1 MQRRHFLRT
10 ASAAAAAAPF
20 ILSGRPAFAD
30 EFGEMK
36 KRVGLIGTGWYGKAD
51 LLRLVQVAPVEVVSL
66 CDVDSVM
73 LKEAGDLTASRQLS
87 KKVPRLYGDYR
98 EMLKEKDLDMVL
110 IATPDHWHALAMI
123 EAVKSGA
130 DIYVQKPTA
139 VDVTESAAML
149 AAARKYGRV
158 VQVGTQRRSTPHL
171 IEALDTIIKPGKLG
185 KIAHVELCCY
195 YHMRSGSTA
204 ADTAPPANLN
214 YDLWSG
220 PAPRRP
226 YNPIVHPRSWRAFME
241 YGNGIVGDMC
251 VHMLDM
257 VRWMLDLGWPSAI
270 SSTGGIFQDKAS
282 RANISDTQ
290 TATFAYPDLD
300 VVWTHRSWGSSPDE
314 KYPWAAIIYGEKG
327 TLKLSVNSY
336 DFIPARGQTV
346 HRDCVMELEQYPEDK
361 TEKDL
366 EKHVAPAIRG
376 HMRDLLRNIAS
387 RGKPVADIEQ
397 GHISSA
403 TCILANLAMKT
414 GRTLRYDPAAGP
426 AGTVK
431 DDPETT
437 ALLARPYTGPWVHP
451 DPASV

>member
-1 MQRRHFLRT
+1 MINRRHFLRT
-10 ASAAAAAAPF
+10 AAVAAPF

-51 LLRLVQVAPVEVVSL
+51 LMRLIQVAPVEVVSL

-73 LKEAGDLTASRQLS
+73 LQAAGDLTASRQLS
-87 KKVPRLYGDYR
+87 KKMPRLYKDYR

-110 IATPDHWHALAMI
+110 IATPDHWHALPMI
-123 EAVKSGA
+123 DAVKAGA
-130 DIYVQKPTA
+130 DVYVQKPTG
-139 VDVTESAAML
+139 VDVVESAAMV

-171 IEALDTIIKPGKLG
+171 IEAMNDIVKTGKLG
-185 KIAHVELCCY
+185 KISHVEMCCY
-195 YHMRSGSTA
+195 YHMRSRSTA
-204 ADTAPPANLN
+204 PDATAPANLD
-214 YDLWSG
+214 YELWTG
-220 PAPRRP
+220 PAPLRP

-251 VHMLDM
+251 VHMFDM
-257 VRWMLDLGWPSAI
+257 VRWMLDLGWPQHI
-270 SSTGGIFQDKAS
+270 SSEGGIFMDKAS

-290 TATFAYPDLD
+290 TATFAYDDLN
-300 VVWTHRSWGSSPDE
+300 VVWTHRSWGATPDA

-336 DFIPARGQTV
+336 DFIPAKGETI
-346 HRDCVMELEQYPEDK
+346 HRDCVMELEQYPEDQ

-376 HMRDLLRNIAS
+376 HMKDLLRNIVT

-403 TCILANLAMKT
+403 SCILANLAMQT
-414 GRTLRYDPAAGP
+414 GRTLSYDPAAGP
-426 AGTVK
+426 SGTIK
-431 DDPETT
+431 NDPE
-437 ALLARPYTGPWVHP
+437 AIGLLARPYRGPYVHP
-451 DPASV
+451 DPAGV